1 VIRGPLLLWRFG
13 RPHTMVG
20 TALSVLGIFALVSP
34 LPAWWDLV
42 LTLMAA
48 WAVNVFITGINQL
61 EDVEIDEVNKPFL
74 PVAAGDLS
82 PRAGRRIVVAA
93 AVIPIALAATQGL
106 LELGAVLAALA
117 VGVAYSVQPLRLKR
131 WPVLAALS
139 ISGVRSIVVNLG
151 VALHFTGG
159 GVPQGV
165 WALTAFVLPFSAAIA
180 LFKDVPDIEGDRR
193 FHIATFSVRLGGAVV
208 LRAGLALLVV
218 AYVGM
223 AIAGF
228 VLLDDAQPVVLA
240 VTHLAALGVAL
251 AAARRTDVADRADF
265 TRFYLLVWK
274 LFFLEYLIVPL
285 AYALS

>member
-1 VIRGPLLLWRFG
+1 
-13 RPHTMVG
+13 MVG

-42 LTLMAA
+42 LTLLAA

-93 AVIPIALAATQGL
+93 ALIPIALAATQGL

-251 AAARRTDVADRADF
+251 AAARRTDVTDRADF

>member
-1 VIRGPLLLWRFG
+1 VIRGPVLLWRFG

-42 LTLMAA
+42 LTLLAA

-74 PVAAGDLS
+74 PIAAGDLS
-82 PRAGRRIVVAA
+82 PRAARWIVGVAA
-93 AVIPIALAATQGL
+93 VVPIVLAATQGL

-139 ISGVRSIVVNLG
+139 ISGVRAIVVNLG

-208 LRAGLALLVV
+208 LRAGLVLLVV

-223 AIAGF
+223 AVAGF
-228 VLLDDAQPVVLA
+228 LLLDGAQPVVLA
-240 VTHLAALGVAL
+240 VTHLAALAVVL